1 MYSRRLLRMRRNMRA
16 ERSVEDKIL
25 SVQGAEVSRSSR
37 IKAML

>member
-1 MYSRRLLRMRRNMRA
+1 MRA